1 MGLSKNTLDR
11 SDISTYPIKLKY
23 SATYYSSSA
32 YDYGITLNRGVNTSF
47 DSSSIQFLNY
57 ALVRQLYYQEYITGS
72 LLNSASYWDPSLQS
86 TAATGTSDND
96 YRYFPIDPG
105 SEITVMAIP
114 RTVFGENIGRKS
126 LVIEAS
132 NYRLIDDGNGNI
144 LDSNNGNVH
153 VGNILYSQ
161 GIIVITN
168 LSYKYTLIDEIITTT
183 STTTTTTT
191 VAPTTSTTT
200 TTTTSGGPSTTTT
213 STTSTTTTE
222 PPTTTTTT
230 TSTTSTTST
239 TTTSTTTTTTTAP
252 PTTTTTTSTT
262 TTTTTVGDV
271 NITLYARQDPAASTF
286 PSVQFAY
293 STDGGSSWT
302 NVGSSF
308 TDTTCSQ
315 RAVVTVQ
322 QGSSLSI
329 KISDAG
335 NVNNT
340 WQSARDTS
348 TCPSFTSTACT
359 WSALTNINRTYY
371 FTMNGDNQGVC

>member
-1 MGLSKNTLDR
+1 MRTAA
-11 SDISTYPIKLKY
+11 ICPTC
-23 SATYYSSSA
+23 ATYENA
-32 YDYGITLNRGVNTSF
+32 ICVLYDGPYLPCTGIS
-47 DSSSIQFLNY
+47 
-57 ALVRQLYYQEYITGS
+57 
-72 LLNSASYWDPSLQS
+72 P
-86 TAATGTSDND
+86 
-96 YRYFPIDPG
+96 
-105 SEITVMAIP
+105 
-114 RTVFGENIGRKS
+114 
-126 LVIEAS
+126 
-132 NYRLIDDGNGNI
+132 
-144 LDSNNGNVH
+144 LDS
-153 VGNILYSQ
+153 IAEALA
-161 GIIVITN
+161 
-168 LSYKYTLIDEIITTT
+168 KIDAAIC
-183 STTTTTTT
+183 
-191 VAPTTSTTT
+191 AL
-200 TTTTSGGPSTTTT
+200 GGTTTT